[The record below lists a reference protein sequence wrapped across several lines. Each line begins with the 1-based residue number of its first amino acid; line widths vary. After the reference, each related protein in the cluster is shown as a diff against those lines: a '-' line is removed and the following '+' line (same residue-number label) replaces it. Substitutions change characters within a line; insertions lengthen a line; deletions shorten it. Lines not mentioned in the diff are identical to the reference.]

1 MKSAQFMEL
10 SWPLLLLLQNATLYG
25 TSELKFW

>member
-1 MKSAQFMEL
+1 MEL
-10 SWPLLLLLQNATLYG
+10 SWPLLLVLQNATLYG